1 MRRQTLTFFK
11 TVAPYAALLAGVA
24 FLAVAGT
31 EVGFDSNTTDVFVTL
46 LPSIGFIII
55 GGFVIATSTAW
66 YFVPAGFF
74 AIGCGFAYM
83 TGSLN
88 TLGILVPDMV
98 TTDLTLGELKGVII
112 ALVTLVGAALG
123 AAFQRG

>member
-1 MRRQTLTFFK
+1 MRSQTLSFFK

-24 FLAVAGT
+24 FLVVAGSD
-31 EVGFDSNTTDVFVTL
+31 VGFDSSTTSVFVSL

-83 TGSLN
+83 TG
-88 TLGILVPDMV
+88 TLYTLDILVPDMV
-98 TTDLTLGELKGVII
+98 TTSLTLGELKGMII